1 MQNLGCYAVSNLELT
16 VNLPA
21 VASGD
26 RVFATVVD
34 AFSYNV
40 SSKCMCLY
48 ILTVIHVHLRVHVV
62 VGFFLFICSLQV

>member
-1 MQNLGCYAVSNLELT
+1 MDLS

-34 AFSYNV
+34 ASSLNV
-40 SSKCMCLY
+40 SVKYLHVYS
-48 ILTVIHVHLRVHVV
+48 LTVILMHLCVLVV
-62 VGFFLFICSLQV
+62 VGVDGFSVYL